1 MNGIPR
7 QRLSVA
13 RTLGAAAILAVCVAF
28 AALPARAATTLA
40 TGFSQAGGYGRIVLT
55 WPGGVPAH
63 KVAVATGVLVV
74 TFDKPFAVDLNE
86 FMRQMPD
93 YVAMARQDN
102 DGKTLRLALKFD
114 YWTNVRQVENSLYV
128 DLLPKSWAGA
138 PPPLPAD
145 VLARI
150 AAAKEAR
157 RKADEEARLNK
168 QRGVVE
174 PGAPSPGLS
183 VRVARHDGMT
193 RLVFDW
199 NQPVLYSLAQ
209 QEGSATVTFDRTAKV
224 ALAAIRVNPPP
235 YLQSITAQERDGRLS
250 VFLKLAPGVTVSD
263 FREDLGIVLDLK
275 PAPPPQHGSEGQTL
289 SEPATKPVEPAE
301 SRGPKSILP
310 SAAADAPAATPAQA
324 SPDALPPAPS
334 PAPSPAPKPEA
345 AAPAVPARDE
355 PAHDAAVAT
364 AQAEPH
370 QALEVMVR
378 DQHDR
383 TEIDFPWDSPT
394 GAAVFMRASTLWIVF
409 DKTMALDLSRFKTA
423 SPSRLGAPAEIPVDG
438 GVAIAVPILDEHPL
452 VGVRQFET
460 KWQVTVGET
469 LASIGRPIAVTRD
482 WLDTGQ
488 GIVSFALKG
497 ARKVLRVPDPTAR
510 DTLDVATAFGPV
522 QAMQTP
528 RSFIEFQALA
538 TAQGLAIMRVADDLN
553 VATAS
558 DAVVVSRK
566 NGLTLSADANAE
578 RTDADGAGSP
588 AAMDFS
594 TWRGSGNF
602 IEDRKARER
611 RVALADIRSVAGA
624 RMDYARFLVANGLG
638 IEALTQIEMAR
649 DVDQKLEENP
659 SFHALRGVANVM
671 AHRNPEAIAD
681 LSINALAMEPAAA
694 AWRAL
699 ARAGLGQTE
708 AARKD
713 FRLAGPFMDG
723 MGSEYATLMRLT
735 AARVDLAMND
745 ITGMQIHLK
754 HLPAHIV
761 NRELKAERLYL
772 QAKAIESLQRPVEAA
787 EAYDR
792 VIETNVRPFVV
803 RARFARALMLNKSGK
818 LSDAKLASELDE
830 LRMMWRGDDAELEI
844 LTKLAE
850 LRLKQDDILSALRV
864 MHVATLNFPHDDG
877 AHALGARMPDIFA
890 SFFIDGY
897 ADKIP
902 AVQALAVYHDFQD
915 LTPIGRR
922 GDELIRHLA
931 ERLVSV
937 DLLPQAAELLSYQI
951 EKRLVGG
958 VAKAQVAARL
968 ATVYLLDEKPESA
981 LKAIRSTNQN
991 QLPEDLDLQRRLIE
1005 ARALASIKKYDL
1017 ALDLLSEMPGAAA
1030 STLRADVFWEAQRWE
1045 EAGQAAEALLANA
1058 GGERALGADERFQIM
1073 RGAIAYSLGNDEAGL
1088 ERMRTKFGSRMADT
1102 ADASAFAVVTEP
1114 IERQGIAFRELAS
1127 RIASVNAMERFV
1139 NSLKKPDR
1147 ISAIDGTPVASN

>member
-1 MNGIPR
+1 
-7 QRLSVA
+7 A
-13 RTLGAAAILAVCVAF
+13 
-28 AALPARAATTLA
+28 
-40 TGFSQAGGYGRIVLT
+40 
-55 WPGGVPAH
+55 
-63 KVAVATGVLVV
+63 
-74 TFDKPFAVDLNE
+74 
-86 FMRQMPD
+86 
-93 YVAMARQDN
+93 
-102 DGKTLRLALKFD
+102 
-114 YWTNVRQVENSLYV
+114 
-128 DLLPKSWAGA
+128 
-138 PPPLPAD
+138 
-145 VLARI
+145 
-150 AAAKEAR
+150 
-157 RKADEEARLNK
+157 
-168 QRGVVE
+168 
-174 PGAPSPGLS
+174 
-183 VRVARHDGMT
+183 
-193 RLVFDW
+193 
-199 NQPVLYSLAQ
+199 
-209 QEGSATVTFDRTAKV
+209 
-224 ALAAIRVNPPP
+224 
-235 YLQSITAQERDGRLS
+235 
-250 VFLKLAPGVTVSD
+250 
-263 FREDLGIVLDLK
+263 
-275 PAPPPQHGSEGQTL
+275 
-289 SEPATKPVEPAE
+289 
-301 SRGPKSILP
+301 P
-310 SAAADAPAATPAQA
+310 SAAPSAVPA
-324 SPDALPPAPS
+324 S
-334 PAPSPAPKPEA
+334 EA
-345 AAPAVPARDE
+345 AAPARDG
-355 PAHDAAVAT
+355 PAHDAAAAA

-370 QALEVMVR
+370 HALEVAVR
-378 DQHDR
+378 DHHGR

-394 GAAVFMRASTLWIVF
+394 GAAVFTRASTLWIVF
-409 DKTMALDLSRFKTA
+409 DRKTALDLSRFKVASTA
-423 SPSRLGAPAEIPVDG
+423 RLGAPAEIPVEG
-438 GVAIAVPILDEHPL
+438 GVAIAVPILGEHQL
-452 VGVRQFET
+452 VGVQQFDT
-460 KWQVTVGET
+460 KWQVTVGES

-488 GIVSFALKG
+488 GIVSFDLKG
-497 ARKVLRVPDPTAR
+497 ARKILRVPDPAAR

-538 TAQGLAIMRVADDLN
+538 TAQGLAVMRVADDLN
-553 VATAS
+553 VVTAS
-558 DAVVVSRK
+558 DAVVVSRR
-566 NGLTLSADANAE
+566 NGLTLSADEGAARMNG
-578 RTDADGAGSP
+578 DGAGSP
-588 AAMDFS
+588 AAMDFA
-594 TWRGSGNF
+594 TRRGSGNF
-602 IEDRKARER
+602 IEDRKAHER

-649 DVDQKLEENP
+649 DVDQKLAESP

-671 AHRNPEAIAD
+671 AHRNAEAVAD

-694 AWRAL
+694 GWRAL

-713 FRLAGPFMDG
+713 FGLAGPFMDG
-723 MGSEYATLMRLT
+723 TGPEYAARMRLT
-735 AARVDLAMND
+735 AARVDLALND
-745 ITGMQIHLK
+745 ISGMQIHLK
-754 HLPAHIV
+754 HLPAHIE
-761 NRELKAERLYL
+761 NRELNAERLYL

-850 LRLKQDDILSALRV
+850 LRLKQDDILAALRV
-864 MHVATLNFPHDDG
+864 MHVVTMNFPHDDG

-897 ADKIP
+897 ADRIP

-968 ATVYLLDEKPESA
+968 ATIYLLDDKPETA

-1005 ARALASIKKYDL
+1005 ARALASVKKFDL

-1114 IERQGIAFRELAS
+1114 IERQGVAFRELAS

-1147 ISAIDGTPVASN
+1147 ISEIDGTPVASN